1 MRGLI
6 VIMWKRLLK
15 FRNLLILLTVL
26 LLISNG
32 ASYAEKLPRNLV
44 EFFSGGPETYVPY
57 RQYFA
62 EYTDRL
68 SQAFE
73 PKGKFPWRTFIFTD
87 LRYLIHKD
95 GSISDLEIIDSSTES
110 YEDYISKYNPIG
122 RYRAKKASP
131 KLDKYAMEVIMNN
144 PPKPF
149 LDGMDYESIRVE
161 VQMCFYP
168 RKRET
173 YYMINAGGTEDRLK
187 NIFVLPQFTIYLCRD
202 SRKIKGD

>member
-1 MRGLI
+1 MEN
-6 VIMWKRLLK
+6 LK
-15 FRNLLILLTVL
+15 KILLILTGIL
-26 LLISNG
+26 LFTSCT
-32 ASYAEKLPRNLV
+32 SYAEKLPEDLDK
-44 EFFSGGPETYVPY
+44 FDFGGPETYVPY

-95 GSISDLEIIDSSTES
+95 GSISNLEIIDSSTKS

-131 KLDKYAMEVIMNN
+131 KLDKYVTEIIKNN

-149 LDGMDYESIRVE
+149 LDGMDYEVIQINIQSGYYKKADKIS
-161 VQMCFYP
+161 
-168 RKRET
+168 
-173 YYMINAGGTEDRLK
+173 YMINGADFYNKSKKKYYPPE
-187 NIFVLPQFTIYLCRD
+187 FTIYLIHD
-202 SRKIKGD
+202 SRKIMGD

>member
-1 MRGLI
+1 MEN
-6 VIMWKRLLK
+6 LK
-15 FRNLLILLTVL
+15 KILLILTGIL
-26 LLISNG
+26 LFTSCT
-32 ASYAEKLPRNLV
+32 SYAEKLPEDLDK
-44 EFFSGGPETYVPY
+44 FDFGGPETYVPY

-95 GSISDLEIIDSSTES
+95 GSISNLEIIDSSTKS

-131 KLDKYAMEVIMNN
+131 KLDKYITEIIKNN

-149 LDGMDYESIRVE
+149 LDGMDYEVIQINIQSGYYKKADKIS
-161 VQMCFYP
+161 
-168 RKRET
+168 
-173 YYMINAGGTEDRLK
+173 YMINGADFYNKSKKKYYPPE
-187 NIFVLPQFTIYLCRD
+187 FTIYLIHD
-202 SRKIKGD
+202 SRKIMGD

>member
-1 MRGLI
+1 MTAGKLREI
-6 VIMWKRLLK
+6 EMKK
-15 FRNLLILLTVL
+15 ILLM
-26 LLISNG
+26 LIIFYSSITI
-32 ASYAEKLPRNLV
+32 SYAEKLPEDLDK
-44 EFFSGGPETYVPY
+44 FDFGGPETYVSY

-73 PKGKFPWRTFIFTD
+73 PQGKFPWRTFIFTD

-95 GSISDLEIIDSSTES
+95 GSISNLEIIDSSTES

-131 KLDKYAMEVIMNN
+131 KLDKYVTEIIKNN

-149 LDGMDYESIRVE
+149 LDGMDYDVIQINIQSGYYKKADKIS
-161 VQMCFYP
+161 
-168 RKRET
+168 
-173 YYMINAGGTEDRLK
+173 YMINGADFYNKSKKKYYPPE
-187 NIFVLPQFTIYLCRD
+187 FTIYLIHD
-202 SRKIKGD
+202 SRKIFK

>member
-1 MRGLI
+1 MTAGKLREI
-6 VIMWKRLLK
+6 EMKK
-15 FRNLLILLTVL
+15 ILL
-26 LLISNG
+26 LLIIFYSSITI
-32 ASYAEKLPRNLV
+32 SYAEKLPENLV

-73 PKGKFPWRTFIFTD
+73 PQGKFPWRTFIFTD

-131 KLDKYAMEVIMNN
+131 KLDKYITEIIKNN

-149 LDGMDYESIRVE
+149 LDGMDYEVIRIYI
-161 VQMCFYP
+161 QSGYY
-168 RKRET
+168 KKADKIS
-173 YYMINAGGTEDRLK
+173 YMINGADFYNASTKKYYPPE
-187 NIFVLPQFTIYLCRD
+187 FTIYLIHD

>member
-32 ASYAEKLPRNLV
+32 ASYAEKLPRSIDK
-44 EFFSGGPETYVPY
+44 FQYGGPETYVPY

-131 KLDKYAMEVIMNN
+131 KLDKYITEIIKNN

-149 LDGMDYESIRVE
+149 LDGMDYEVIQINIQSGYFKKPKEISYDINGAD
-161 VQMCFYP
+161 FYN
-168 RKRET
+168 KSKKK
-173 YYMINAGGTEDRLK
+173 YYPPE
-187 NIFVLPQFTIYLCRD
+187 FTIYLIHD
-202 SRKIKGD
+202 SRKIMGD

>member
-1 MRGLI
+1 M
-6 VIMWKRLLK
+6 KK
-15 FRNLLILLTVL
+15 ILLMLVIFYSSMT
-26 LLISNG
+26 I
-32 ASYAEKLPRNLV
+32 SYAEKLPRSIDK
-44 EFFSGGPETYVPY
+44 FQYGGPETYVPY

-62 EYTDRL
+62 EYTERL

-131 KLDKYAMEVIMNN
+131 KLDKYVTEIIKNN

-149 LDGMDYESIRVE
+149 LDGMDYEVIRIYIQSGYYKKPKE
-161 VQMCFYP
+161 IS
-168 RKRET
+168 
-173 YYMINAGGTEDRLK
+173 YMINTAGCEDPSK
-187 NIFVLPQFTIYLCRD
+187 NIFVYPTFTIYLIHD

>member
-1 MRGLI
+1 MEN
-6 VIMWKRLLK
+6 LK
-15 FRNLLILLTVL
+15 KILLILTGIL
-26 LLISNG
+26 LFTSCT
-32 ASYAEKLPRNLV
+32 SYAEKLPEDLDK
-44 EFFSGGPETYVPY
+44 FDFGGPETYVPY

-95 GSISDLEIIDSSTES
+95 GSISNLEIIDSSIKS

-131 KLDKYAMEVIMNN
+131 KLDKYVTEIIKNN

-149 LDGMDYESIRVE
+149 LDGMDYEVIQINIQSGYYKKADKIS
-161 VQMCFYP
+161 
-168 RKRET
+168 
-173 YYMINAGGTEDRLK
+173 YMINGADFYNKSKKKYYPPE
-187 NIFVLPQFTIYLCRD
+187 FTIYLIHD
-202 SRKIKGD
+202 SRKIMGD

>member
-1 MRGLI
+1 MTAGKLREI
-6 VIMWKRLLK
+6 EMKK
-15 FRNLLILLTVL
+15 ILLM
-26 LLISNG
+26 LIIFYSSITI
-32 ASYAEKLPRNLV
+32 SYAEKLPRNLV

-73 PKGKFPWRTFIFTD
+73 PQGKFPWRTFIFTH

-95 GSISDLEIIDSSTES
+95 GSISNLEIIDSSTES
-110 YEDYISKYNPIG
+110 YEYYISKYNPIG
-122 RYRAKKASP
+122 RYRVRKASP

-149 LDGMDYESIRVE
+149 LDGMDYDVIQIE
-161 VQMCFYP
+161 VQAGYLKKSKKIYYHYNWAGVYNASKKKNYP
-168 RKRET
+168 P
-173 YYMINAGGTEDRLK
+173 L
-187 NIFVLPQFTIYLCRD
+187 FTIYLIHD